1 MFLGVIS
8 LSLEI
13 RFVSITRRTLLIELN
28 HVEVSLFHA
37 HKGAVNDDYSEDN
50 DQYNKENNDNNL
62 CIIVIVIF
70 FSDFAFSIG
79 NLIVGFTIFDFTL
92 VILVLNTAFTLN
104 SVLAFSVSLINY
116 LLTLVLVI

>member
-28 HVEVSLFHA
+28 HVEVSLFTA
-37 HKGAVNDDYSEDN
+37 HNGAVNDDYNED
-50 DQYNKENNDNNL
+50 YNYYYKEDNDNNL

-70 FSDFAFSIG
+70 FSDLAFSIG
-79 NLIVGFTIFDFTL
+79 NFPVGFTIFDFTL
-92 VILVLNTAFTLN
+92 VILVFNTAFTLN
-104 SVLAFSVSLINY
+104 SVLAFSVSLINF
-116 LLTLVLVI
+116 LLTLVLVT